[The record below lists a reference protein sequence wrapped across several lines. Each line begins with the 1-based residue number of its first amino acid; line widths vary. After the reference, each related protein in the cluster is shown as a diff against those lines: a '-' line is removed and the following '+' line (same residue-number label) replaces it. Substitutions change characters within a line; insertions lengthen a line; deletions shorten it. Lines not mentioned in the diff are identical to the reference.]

1 MISPPSVGNPDD
13 HPDADGASLQRA
25 MEILE
30 GITGR
35 ADRAQAEKLA
45 TVLAERDRLARVAG
59 RVARLGGWTIDLA
72 AGAVHWSDEVCAI
85 HDAPPGTTVTLDEGI
100 ELFAPE
106 SRPVIREHV
115 RRCATEG
122 VPYDLELE
130 KLTLTGRRIW
140 VRTIGEPVRS
150 VDGAITHIQGA
161 FQDITAQRQARARQ
175 LENEAILREITDNM
189 REIFWTF
196 TPDFSRAIYVS
207 PAYAEIWGRPVKN
220 LYENPDSFLSAVHEE
235 DRDALVA
242 AMVAVRDGAVQDVE
256 YRVVWPDGQVR
267 WVSSRGYPVY
277 DDEGRLYR
285 VVGTTADIT
294 DRRRAEAERAAAEA
308 EYRHLFETAPY
319 GIYALDA
326 EGNFTQLNPAAE
338 RLLERP
344 AAELMGRHF
353 STVIAPEDLAVA
365 QDGFD
370 RVISGAENDIEFDE
384 RIVQAS
390 GAERLIRVTES
401 AVWDGDRIVGTHG
414 IARDITDDAEREKSL
429 RRAERL
435 ASVGTLLSGVAHE
448 LNNPLHAIGN
458 FAELMLLEERA
469 ANDREALEIIRREAA
484 RAARVVS
491 DLRLFARDTQEERQ
505 AGGAVD
511 LNEVVRHIVKVRR
524 YSLETSNVQIR
535 EDLAPGLPP
544 VHGDRG
550 QLEQV
555 LLNLVVNA
563 EQAMAGQ
570 TRLRRLILRTRN
582 TSDGVALH
590 VVDSGAGIPKEAL
603 ERIFDPFFTTKPPGD
618 GTGLGLAL
626 VHSMVTE
633 HGGQISVESEV
644 GSGTAFR
651 VDLPRATVHEP
662 APVSSSEAPGP
673 SSGRRVLVVD
683 DEAAI
688 RRVVSRFLTRRGYEV
703 VEAADG
709 GAALRLLRS
718 GDFDVILSDLR
729 MPGLGGDELLRR
741 LRAEGGGLERRLVFV
756 TGDVDWTPSG
766 ADDDGPEIPV
776 LVKPVSLA
784 SLARAIEAVVSKNG
798 G

>member
-1 MISPPSVGNPDD
+1 MISNTDD
-13 HPDADGASLQRA
+13 ASLQRA
-25 MEILE
+25 TEILE
-30 GITGR
+30 GITGH
-35 ADRAQAEKLA
+35 ADPSQAAELA
-45 TVLAERDRLARVAG
+45 RVLAERDRLARVAG

-72 AGAVHWSDEVCAI
+72 TSAVHWSDEVCAI
-85 HDAPPGTTVTLDEGI
+85 HDAPPGTTVSLDEGI
-100 ELFAPE
+100 ELFVAE
-106 SRPVIREHV
+106 WRPVIREHV

-130 KLTLTGRRIW
+130 KLTFTGRRIW

-150 VDGAITHIQGA
+150 GDGTITHIQGA
-161 FQDITAQRQARARQ
+161 FQDVTAQRQARARQ
-175 LENEAILREITDNM
+175 LENEAILREITETM

-207 PAYAEIWGRPVKN
+207 PAYEEIWGRPMKA
-220 LYENPDSFLSAVHEE
+220 LYDEPASFLAAVHEE
-235 DRDALVA
+235 DREALVA
-242 AMVAVRDGAVQDVE
+242 AMRAVRAGAVHDIE
-256 YRVVWPDGQVR
+256 YRVVRPDGQVR
-267 WVSSRGYPVY
+267 WVSSRGYPVF
-277 DDEGRLYR
+277 DDEGTVYR
-285 VVGTTADIT
+285 VVGTTEDIT
-294 DRRRAEAERAAAEA
+294 HRRRAEAERAAAEA
-308 EYRHLFETAPY
+308 EYRYLFETAPY

-326 EGNFTQLNPAAE
+326 DGNFTQLNPAAE
-338 RLLERP
+338 RLLERS
-344 AAELMGRHF
+344 AAELMGCHF
-353 STVIAPEDLAVA
+353 STVIAPEDLPVA

-370 RVISGAENDIEFDE
+370 RVISGAANDIEFDE

-390 GAERLIRVTES
+390 GSERLIRVTES
-401 AVWDGDRIVGTHG
+401 AVMDGDRIIGTHG
-414 IARDITDDAEREKSL
+414 IARDITEEAEREKSL

-469 ANDREALEIIRREAA
+469 ANDREALEVIRREAA

-491 DLRLFARDTQEERQ
+491 DLRTFARDTQEERR

-511 LNEVVRHIVKVRR
+511 LNEVVRHIVKVRQ

-535 EDLAPGLPP
+535 QDLAPDLPP
-544 VHGDRG
+544 VYGDRG

-570 TRLRRLILRTRN
+570 ARPRRLILRTRN

-590 VVDSGAGIPKEAL
+590 VVDSGAGIPKETL
-603 ERIFDPFFTTKPPGD
+603 ERIFDPFFTTKSPGD
-618 GTGLGLAL
+618 GTGLGLTLA
-626 VHSMVTE
+626 HSMVTE
-633 HGGQISVESEV
+633 HGGQINVESEV

-651 VDLPRATVHEP
+651 VDLPRAAAHEP
-662 APVSSSEAPGP
+662 APVSSSEAAAP
-673 SSGRRVLVVD
+673 SFGHRVLVVD

-688 RRVVSRFLTRRGYEV
+688 RRVVTRFLTRRGYDV
-703 VEAADG
+703 AEAADG
-709 GAALRLLRS
+709 AAALRLLRS
-718 GDFDVILSDLR
+718 AHFDVILSDVR
-729 MPGLGGDELLRR
+729 MPGLGGEELLRR
-741 LRAEGGGLERRLVFV
+741 LRAQGTGLERRLVFV
-756 TGDVDWTPSG
+756 TGDVDWTPAG
-766 ADDDGPEIPV
+766 ADGPEIPV

-784 SLARAIEAVVSKNG
+784 SLAQAVETVVSANG